1 MMNKK
6 ILLPFAFSTLAIFL
20 HGCGSESSKIN
31 EDPTKGV
38 TGVTSNTSCN
48 VTAEDC
54 LPFVLD
60 YPISGLNFDC
70 SSDKVNH
77 FATKLDGNIVTGA
90 CKLGDSVTFY
100 IQGATSPRKISLGTI
115 QLDNISKIKL
125 ALFPRIRVIDFATAL
140 TGKQASLNIND
151 ETIRVA
157 MALVKIFQS
166 AGLEQDHNV
175 IGDIQPTDI
184 SREKKDQLSTISK
197 DIGVAELAS
206 GEYAEIL
213 KPWLDV
219 TPVSD
224 EQAFTMVTQLL
235 NLSNSGIWQA
245 DVPIYKAGSDGT
257 VTETLNGSGVRPDG
271 FFGCNK
277 AVYADCM
284 KASNTLLHS
293 MGSFF
298 LLSDRQGY
306 TLGSGQQWRGSATL
320 VGSYVTLPYILT
332 TKVKPNRMQINA
344 QNGWFNLISQEVNPS
359 QPLRLSLS
367 ANATDDVLINQG
379 KLMNG
384 NTIAGTE
391 PVYKQLVK
399 AKDTDTVESNRLGVW
414 QQTISGDAYKGTID
428 IFKVNPSSY
437 LDKNIFQ
444 TKANVKSGK
453 PYLFP
458 LYATL
463 TFKFNSKDTTFPAVD
478 IGIMIDEQGDIR
490 TDIKKD
496 STSTDMSGNCAKT
509 QTNNADGTITDEFGE
524 TQYRI
529 GTTGATLFSTN
540 DKSITVRMILSNP
553 KFGLI
558 DGNMFGLNLTEST
571 GAKINIHNLLNGQ
584 ATGINLTDFSNNTV
598 PWTNFYAAA
607 QASYIEIYDKLA
619 DDTARNAY
627 VKPTDEERALAKR
640 TSGTVSIKIA
650 DQKIPACNAIKIKS

>member
-6 ILLPFAFSTLAIFL
+6 ILLPFAFSTLAILL
-20 HGCGSESSKIN
+20 HGCGGESSKIN

-48 VTAEDC
+48 VTADDC
-54 LPFVLD
+54 LQFVLD
-60 YPISGLNFDC
+60 YPIAGLNFDC

-100 IQGATSPRKISLGTI
+100 IQGAQSPRKISLGTI

-125 ALFPRIRVIDFATAL
+125 ALYPRIRVIDFAAAL

-166 AGLEQDHNV
+166 VGLEQDHNV
-175 IGDIQPTDI
+175 VGDIQPTAI
-184 SREKKDQLSTISK
+184 SDEKKQKLSAISK
-197 DIGVAELAS
+197 DVGVAELAS
-206 GEYAEIL
+206 GEYVDIL

-219 TPVSD
+219 SPVSN

-235 NLSNSGIWQA
+235 NLSNAGIWQA
-245 DVPIYKAGSDGT
+245 DLPIYKAGSDGT
-257 VTETLNGSGVRPDG
+257 VTQTLSGSGVRPDG

-277 AVYADCM
+277 AVYLDCM
-284 KASNTLLHS
+284 KASSSLLHS
-293 MGSFF
+293 MGRFF

-306 TLGSGQQWRGSATL
+306 TLGSGQQWRGSASL
-320 VGSYVTLPYILT
+320 IGNYVTLPYILT
-332 TKVKPNRMQINA
+332 TKVKPIKMQINA
-344 QNGWFNLISQEVNPS
+344 QNAWFNSISQDINS
-359 QPLRLSLS
+359 NQPLRLSLT
-367 ANATDDVLINQG
+367 ANAVDDVLINQG

-391 PVYKQLVK
+391 AVYKQLVK
-399 AKDTDTVESNRLGVW
+399 AKDTDTVDSSRLGVW
-414 QQTISGDAYKGTID
+414 QQTIDGNAYKGTID
-428 IFKVNPSSY
+428 IFRVNPASY

-444 TKANVKSGK
+444 TEANVKAGK

-463 TFKFNSKDTTFPAVD
+463 TFKFNKDTTFPAVD
-478 IGIMIDEQGDIR
+478 IGIMIDEHGDIR

-496 STSTDMSGNCAKT
+496 STSTDMSGNCART
-509 QTNNADGTITDEFGE
+509 QTKNADGTITDEFGE

-553 KFGLI
+553 KFGML
-558 DGNMFGLNLTEST
+558 DGNMFGLNLTETT

-584 ATGINLTDFSNNTV
+584 ATGINLTDFSNSTV
-598 PWTNFYAAA
+598 PWANFYAAA
-607 QASYIEIYDKLA
+607 QASYIKVYDELA

-640 TSGTVSIKIA
+640 ASGTVSIKIA